1 MILTARLHDQDLA
14 FFDGL
19 RRSHFP
25 PGRNHVTAHLTVF
38 YRVSHWHLSTI
49 RQLLEVV
56 ASSHSPMQASTTGIW
71 HLGSGVAFTLD
82 CPELERVRGVSRER
96 FQPWLSPEDKQGWR
110 PHITIQNGVDRARVD
125 GLYAAVTAAFQTRL
139 LSITGLD
146 LWTYRGGPWS
156 AEGSFVFSDGVHA
169 ETASST

>member
-1 MILTARLHDQDLA
+1 MILTARLPEQDLA

-19 RRSHFP
+19 RRIHFP

-38 YRVSHWHLSTI
+38 YRVSDWHLSTI
-49 RQLLEVV
+49 HQLLEVV

-82 CPELERVRGVSRER
+82 SPELERIRGVLREK
-96 FQPWLSPEDKQGWR
+96 FEPWLSPEDKQGWR
-110 PHITIQNGVDRARVD
+110 PHITIQNGADRARVAAS
-125 GLYAAVTAAFQTRL
+125 YAAVTAAFQPRL

-146 LWTYRGGPWS
+146 LWTYRGGPWR
-156 AEGSFVFSDGVHA
+156 AEGSFAFSDNDHLGTVG
-169 ETASST
+169 ST